1 MWPLDGIG
9 KNIGSAAGPQA
20 IESALSSLG
29 EKMKGFDMAKL
40 AAQIPVIAQIMPM
53 WEDVKGGYSSLT
65 PEQRQAF
72 WAAIIV
78 LGTKLAAKA

>member
-53 WEDVKGGYSSLT
+53 WDGIKAGYNSMS
-65 PEQRQAF
+65 PEQKAEM
-72 WAAIIV
+72 WKNLMIAGA
-78 LGTKLAAKA
+78 KLAAKA

>member
-9 KNIGSAAGPQA
+9 KNIGSAAGPKA

-29 EKMKGFDMAKL
+29 EKLKGFDIANL

-53 WEDVKGGYSSLT
+53 WDGIKSGYNSMSE
-65 PEQRQAF
+65 EQKAEM
-72 WAAIIV
+72 WKNLMIAGA
-78 LGTKLAAKA
+78 KLAAKA